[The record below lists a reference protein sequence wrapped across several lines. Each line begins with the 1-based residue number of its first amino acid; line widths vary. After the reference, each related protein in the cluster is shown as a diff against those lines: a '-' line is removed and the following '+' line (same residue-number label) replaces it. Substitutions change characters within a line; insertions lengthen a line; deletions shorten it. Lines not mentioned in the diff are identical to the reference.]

1 MNEELK
7 VIIKAEVDKLKKG
20 IDDAK
25 KQMSG
30 FKEQVQKASGDVD
43 SKMKKMG
50 ESIGKAVKTGA
61 KVAVASIATVTT
73 AVASVVTAS
82 VKSYA
87 EYEQLAG
94 GVEKLFG
101 KSAKTIMKYA
111 NSAYKDA
118 GINANQYMRNL
129 IDINMYVGEYN
140 FIMSKINSDYK
151 PSEIYEKKKNF
162 RNMEYEKIG
171 DYCLIKCVDAYFMA
185 TYDNLSVPIKR
196 YRFRIY
202 DCIQPCPITCSAMF
216 CYSFLFSI

>member
-101 KSAKTIMKYA
+101 KSAETIMKYA

-118 GINANQYMRNL
+118 GINANQYMTQVTSFSASL
-129 IDINMYVGEYN
+129 ISSLNGDTAKSAEGGRALRRRRAGSLRRSVRWASVGR
-140 FIMSKINSDYK
+140 SDRSSAACARSRRSG
-151 PSEIYEKKKNF
+151 PPL
-162 RNMEYEKIG
+162 R
-171 DYCLIKCVDAYFMA
+171 V
-185 TYDNLSVPIKR
+185 
-196 YRFRIY
+196 RFSRSHLRSPK
-202 DCIQPCPITCSAMF
+202 DKA
-216 CYSFLFSI
+216 